1 MPRHSLILDSRRG
14 VRYDYYRGC
23 GIAPLGAISRRGMQF
38 AQDGSKNDGSRHRS
52 NGRQGVDG
60 SSSGVVVRPAG
71 PDDTSLIFA
80 LIRELAAYEKLGDAV
95 DATQAMIADALFG
108 EKPRLFCDIPEWNGE
123 AAGLAVWFL
132 NFSTFR
138 GRHGIYLEDL
148 FVRPAYRGKGLGKAL
163 MMRLAT
169 RCVEE
174 GYARFE
180 WSVLDWNAPSIAF
193 YQSIG
198 AQVLPDWKI
207 CRMSGEA
214 LSSFG
219 KGARV

>member
-1 MPRHSLILDSRRG
+1 
-14 VRYDYYRGC
+14 
-23 GIAPLGAISRRGMQF
+23 MQF
-38 AQDGSKNDGSRHRS
+38 AKGGFQDRSGDGAG
-52 NGRQGVDG
+52 GRRTGEGATGVG
-60 SSSGVVVRPAG
+60 IRPAG
-71 PDDTSLIFA
+71 PADTALIFD
-80 LIRELAAYEKLGDAV
+80 LIRELADYEKLSHAV
-95 DATQAMIADALFG
+95 DATPAMIADALFG
-108 EKPRLFCDIPEWNGE
+108 EKPRLFCDIAEWNGE

-163 MMRLAT
+163 MMRLAR

-193 YQSIG
+193 YESIG

-207 CRMSGEA
+207 CRMSGDA
-214 LSSFG
+214 LTSFG
-219 KGARV
+219 RGARA

>member
-1 MPRHSLILDSRRG
+1 VS
-14 VRYDYYRGC
+14 
-23 GIAPLGAISRRGMQF
+23 IAIRA
-38 AQDGSKNDGSRHRS
+38 A
-52 NGRQGVDG
+52 V
-60 SSSGVVVRPAG
+60 PA
-71 PDDTSLIFA
+71 DAALIFD
-80 LIRELAAYEKLGDAV
+80 LICELAAYEKLSHAV
-95 DATQAMIADALFG
+95 DATPDMIAEALFG
-108 EKPRLFCDIPEWNGE
+108 DRPRLFSAVAEWNGE

-163 MMRLAT
+163 MAHLAR
-169 RCVEE
+169 RCVEQ

-198 AQVLPDWKI
+198 ADVLPDWKI
-207 CRMSGEA
+207 CRMSGDA
-214 LSSFG
+214 LKSFG
-219 KGARV
+219 KAETRA

>member
-1 MPRHSLILDSRRG
+1 MT
-14 VRYDYYRGC
+14 
-23 GIAPLGAISRRGMQF
+23 IAIRA
-38 AQDGSKNDGSRHRS
+38 AT
-52 NGRQGVDG
+52 
-60 SSSGVVVRPAG
+60 PA
-71 PDDTSLIFA
+71 DTPLIFD
-80 LIRELAAYEKLGDAV
+80 LIRELADYEKLSHAV
-95 DATQAMIADALFG
+95 DATPEMIGEALFG
-108 EKPRLFCDIPEWNGE
+108 ERPRLFCDIAEWNGE

-163 MMRLAT
+163 MARLAA

-193 YQSIG
+193 YEAIG
-198 AQVLPDWKI
+198 ADVLPDWKF
-207 CRMSGEA
+207 CRMSGDA

-219 KGARV
+219 KGAGA

>member
-1 MPRHSLILDSRRG
+1 
-14 VRYDYYRGC
+14 
-23 GIAPLGAISRRGMQF
+23 MQF
-38 AQDGSKNDGSRHRS
+38 AKDGSRGS
-52 NGRQGVDG
+52 QSVKDG
-60 SSSGVVVRPAG
+60 GSRVSIRPAG
-71 PDDTSLIFA
+71 PSDTALIFN
-80 LIRELAAYEKLGDAV
+80 LIRELADYEKLSDAV
-95 DATQAMIADALFG
+95 DATPAMIADALFG
-108 EKPRLFCDIPEWNGE
+108 EKPRLFCDIAEWNGE

-163 MMRLAT
+163 MEHLAR

-193 YQSIG
+193 YESIG

-214 LSSFG
+214 LASFG
-219 KGARV
+219 KGARA